1 MAEMR
6 SQKNQQTAILRQIQ
20 QHLGLLPP
28 PQPDLPVKDT
38 IPQPLAQIEDTI
50 PEPLAPVED
59 TIPEPLASIEDT
71 IPAEDITTT
80 EVQILPPQKATIDAI
95 ALGDPQTI

>member
-50 PEPLAPVED
+50 PEPLA
-59 TIPEPLASIEDT
+59 SIEDT